1 MSNSLYTVR
10 NYQLTDFDNY
20 VRLIVEAGK
29 LKSTECCTS
38 SEVVRE
44 KLHRPN
50 HSPEQ
55 DLFIAETAGS
65 VVGYM
70 DVFPELIIKQVV
82 IKCLIHPAHRRRGLA
97 TKLHGYAMNRARELG
112 VKLVQVN
119 IAQDNIIAK
128 NLLSKLGFRFAR
140 IFLEVRVNIS
150 RACWQDTN
158 RTALQFCHLHRGEE
172 DKLAQIQ
179 NRSFAGLW
187 GYNPNTTEEIIYYLG
202 LANCYPEDVILA
214 YDGDRIVGYCWTR
227 IHSVETTTDERKGQ
241 IHMLGVDPEYR
252 GKGIGKQ
259 VLLAGLFHLKSKGL
273 QVVELTVDS
282 RNQAARSLYRSVG
295 FKVLASNLW
304 YEKTIN

>member
-29 LKSTECCTS
+29 LKPTGCCTS

-44 KLHRPN
+44 KLHQPN

-65 VVGYM
+65 IVGYM
-70 DVFPELIIKQVV
+70 DVFPELIIRRVV
-82 IKCLIHPAHRRRGLA
+82 FRCLIHPAHRRKGLA
-97 TKLHGYAMNRARELG
+97 IKLHGYAMNRARELG
-112 VKLVQVN
+112 VKVAQVN
-119 IAQDNIIAK
+119 IARDNIAAK
-128 NLLSKLGFRFAR
+128 SLLSKLGFRFAR
-140 IFLEVRVNIS
+140 LFLELRVNMP
-150 RACWQDTN
+150 RARWQDTN
-158 RTALQFCHLHRGEE
+158 RAALQFCHLHHGEE

-179 NRSFAGLW
+179 NCSFAGLW
-187 GYNPNTTEEIIYYLG
+187 GYNANTAEEIIYYLS

-214 YDGDRIVGYCWTR
+214 YEGDRIVGYCWTR
-227 IHSVETTTDERKGQ
+227 ISYAETTISERKGQ

-295 FKVLASNLW
+295 FKVQTTNLW
-304 YEKTIN
+304 YEKAIS